1 MAGNG
6 TNPFTI
12 GDDSIV
18 IDEIIEE
25 KLASDSME
33 EEEDDNGEGEG
44 SLSITGCEGEFEGL
58 SLDTIAA
65 KLLHDRF
72 ILTALELHMELTE
85 SGRELARFRDFFSN
99 PANFERG
106 RIAETSPPR
115 LPRTSSVQTF
125 DSLDFARYSDDG
137 EKHESDKVAVLEFE
151 LRKAQETIKSLRAA
165 LTKAA
170 ETELPSPEN
179 VTESMAN
186 LTEDEPVQSYEKRA
200 LNFLINEYLLK
211 NNYKLTSVTFS
222 EENVIQDFED
232 WDDVGINIA
241 KPPDLIHLYRGFGGG
256 LLVEKH
262 DFECMAS
269 LDADINSNV
278 LKLETEQQELSNKIL
293 QLENELKEQKIANEL
308 LESQVK
314 LTKADKRNSEIGKKA
329 DCSVDLEAQG
339 RSNSENTASEASST
353 FKVSEEETTE
363 KGKDSDL
370 ETNTESLSQADEQS
384 FDPVDNTKAKNFS
397 KITDQDIDSK
407 KEETNHAKTIEPDDP
422 ENRVD
427 SLHPSTV
434 QPLHR
439 QTPAIF
445 QSKLLSMA
453 FQMFPHDNRIVS
465 EISKVF
471 DSSKE
476 CVTLM
481 LGRCLPHIVPNILV
495 AKREEL
501 IPVIICAVSL
511 HPDLAK
517 RDELMSI
524 LFNLIKR
531 PDPEQ
536 RQMILSGCMAFA
548 QHAGPIRVEA
558 ELLPQCWEQITHKY
572 VERRLLVAEA
582 CGVLAPYIPNEMRG
596 SLVLSILQQ
605 MLEDKLEEVREAVIK
620 SLGIVIS
627 FVDDV
632 DKFQPTM
639 QLLFT
644 TLNDP
649 SERVIRAVEQVFLP
663 SLAMWAMEL
672 ERLEITFV
680 QAFLDSIEKVVQP
693 TSTGSVVMDG
703 KRFSLYVQI
712 LQHLVSFLF
721 VSVLKTAPF
730 AKEPDS
736 GDAPREVSMPV
747 TSRLTESASDLLE
760 LSVII
765 GSMANLNRLAGLFED
780 FIAQEWHELWPA
792 YSWVCGDF
800 IPQLLNLCIQMDVSQ
815 TAVHHMSRL
824 FYLLCRVFGHHFT
837 LTKVRARFE
846 QALKLP
852 EDHQNLDRQL
862 MANSSPLN
870 RCIVPVYAAGILT
883 AFGKEEEKKRLTTFL
898 QDMLS
903 TLALHHSSL
912 ASLQATFTELC
923 LDSAYHELLLKV
935 LWDGVVHTSALIRG
949 AAGRMFEFL
958 IQGITENLV
967 ATRVIPALI
976 TLASDP
982 EITVRIATIGAFG
995 MIIEC
1000 IAEKSI
1006 LDKVYMQFQAFMDD
1020 PLYKDHH
1027 LVHIELV
1034 RTFGKIGPN
1043 AEPKFR
1049 DDFILPRLT
1058 ALAVQNQL
1066 TANEARKA
1074 DVALQLFEAYSA
1086 ISCCFISD
1094 QLVQEVMLP
1103 GLRCLLQDLQLVAP
1117 DHVNVVTS
1125 MIREFEDKLESNS
1138 GLGQCLRPNTSLPA
1152 LGGASSPVA
1161 STGEAVKSKMLSRF
1175 RDVKDRASQSNFS
1188 KIFTSTKK

>member
-18 IDEIIEE
+18 IDAILEE
-25 KLASDSME
+25 NLASDSME
-33 EEEDDNGEGEG
+33 EEEDDNGEGP
-44 SLSITGCEGEFEGL
+44 LSVTGCEGEFEGL

-65 KLLHDRF
+65 KLLRDRF
-72 ILTALELHMELTE
+72 ILTALEMHMELTE

-106 RIAETSPPR
+106 RVAETSPPR

-170 ETELPSPEN
+170 ETELASPEN
-179 VTESMAN
+179 SNEGMSN

-211 NNYKLTSVTFS
+211 SNYKLTSVTFS
-222 EENVIQDFED
+222 EENVNQDFED
-232 WDDVGINIA
+232 WDDVGINIS

-308 LESQVK
+308 LENQLK
-314 LTKADKRNSEIGKKA
+314 LVKADMRQSETGKKA
-329 DCSVDLEAQG
+329 SCSFDGETPI
-339 RSNSENTASEASST
+339 RSNSENASFEASSAL
-353 FKVSEEETTE
+353 KVAEEDTIEN
-363 KGKDSDL
+363 GKDSDL
-370 ETNTESLSQADEQS
+370 EMNTEGLSPTNAQP
-384 FDPVDNTKAKNFS
+384 FDPVDNIKALS
-397 KITDQDIDSK
+397 KVTAQDIDSK
-407 KEETNHAKTIEPDDP
+407 SYDASHRKTTEPTDS
-422 ENRVD
+422 ENPVD
-427 SLHPSTV
+427 SHHPSTV

-439 QTPAIF
+439 QTPVIF
-445 QSKLLSMA
+445 RNKLLSMA
-453 FQMFPHDNRIVS
+453 FQTFPHDNRILS

-471 DSSKE
+471 DSSEE
-476 CVTLM
+476 CVMLM
-481 LGRCLPHIVPNILV
+481 LGRCLPHIVPNVLL

-501 IPVIICAVSL
+501 IPIIICTVSL
-511 HPDLAK
+511 HPDPAK

-548 QHAGPIRVEA
+548 QHAGPIRVES

-582 CGVLAPYIPNEMRG
+582 CGVLAPYIPNEMRS

-627 FVDDV
+627 FVDNV
-632 DKFQPTM
+632 DKFQSTM

-644 TLNDP
+644 TLNDS
-649 SERVIRAVEQVFLP
+649 SERVIRALEQVFLP

-672 ERLEITFV
+672 ERLEMNFV

-693 TSTGSVVMDG
+693 TSAGSVVMDG
-703 KRFSLYVQI
+703 KRFSLYVKI

-721 VSVLKTAPF
+721 VSVLSKAPF
-730 AKEPDS
+730 AKKLDA
-736 GDAPREVSMPV
+736 GDAPREASIPV
-747 TSRLTESASDLLE
+747 TSRLTESTSDLLE

-765 GSMANLNRLAGLFED
+765 GSTTNLNRLAGLFED
-780 FIAQEWHELWPA
+780 LIAQEWHELWPA

-800 IPQLLNLCIQMDVSQ
+800 VPQLLNLCIKMDVSQ
-815 TAVHHMSRL
+815 IAVHHLSRL

-870 RCIVPVYAAGILT
+870 RCVVPVYAAGILI
-883 AFGKEEEKKRLTTFL
+883 AFGKEDEKKRLTTFL

-958 IQGITENLV
+958 IQGISESLV

-1066 TANEARKA
+1066 TANETRKA

-1086 ISCCFISD
+1086 MSCCFISD

-1138 GLGQCLRPNTSLPA
+1138 GLGQSLRPNASLPA
-1152 LGGASSPVA
+1152 TGGASSPAA

-1175 RDVKDRASQSNFS
+1175 KDVKDRASQSNFS